1 MMAEERREALACG
14 GCEVGQEWGVESK
27 EKKRSANAASDK

>member
-14 GCEVGQEWGVESK
+14 GCEVGQEWGVGEQG
-27 EKKRSANAASDK
+27 EKKERKCGLG